1 VSTIRRVESLPA
13 GPRCHVFD
21 HDGSNHVPF
30 DRATVERLLAGGQFF
45 WLDLAQPDDGDFAI
59 LRETFG
65 FHPLAVEDSEHF
77 GQRPKVDD
85 YDDHCFLVAY
95 GATTDDDNL
104 VEVHCFFS
112 TRLLVTVHRDDAPS
126 FAELRRR
133 YEVRETTVTDPVLLL
148 YQILN
153 ALTDSF
159 FPLLTDLD
167 ERIDQLEN
175 ETFLQAKEEQLQQIF
190 VLKRELVTMRKAV
203 APQRDML
210 QGLAGGSTKVP
221 GMTLEHERY
230 FRDTY
235 DHLIRIGDLIDTYRD
250 LLTSSM
256 DVYLS
261 TVSNRLNVV
270 MKQLAVISTVF
281 LPLTFITG
289 FFGQNFGWMVGHIG
303 GWPAFAVLGLGVELL
318 TVFLLFLLFRR
329 RGWV

>member
-1 VSTIRRVESLPA
+1 MGTPVE
-13 GPRCHVFD
+13 PRCHVFD
-21 HDGSNHVPF
+21 HEGSSHVHF
-30 DRATVERLLAGGQFF
+30 DRATVERLLAHGHSF
-45 WLDLAQPDDGDFAI
+45 WLDLAQPDDGDFTV

-85 YDDHCFLVAY
+85 YDDHSFLVAY
-95 GATTDDDNL
+95 GAVSDDDNL

-112 TRLLVTVHRDDAPS
+112 QQLLVTVHRDDAPA

-133 YEVRETTVTDPVLLL
+133 YEVREDAVIDPVFLL

-167 ERIDQLEN
+167 DRIDELEN
-175 ETFLQAKEEQLQQIF
+175 KTFLEAKEEQLQEIF
-190 VLKRELVTMRKAV
+190 RLKRELVTMRKSV

-210 QGLAGGSTKVP
+210 QGLAGGSTRLP
-221 GMTLEHERY
+221 GMTVEHERY

-289 FFGQNFGWMVGHIG
+289 FFGQNFAWMVGHIG
-303 GWPAFAVLGLGVELL
+303 GWPLFAVLGIGTELV
-318 TVFLLFLLFRR
+318 TVALLFLLFKR
-329 RGWV
+329 RGWF